1 MENKCLKKEGFIN
14 YFNNCLRKSW
24 DLIDLENRFQEFL
37 ILKNL
42 PDWSRLREL
51 KPKCCEKMI
60 PAQLFRACKSLQ
72 NYLPKNFQLILLS
85 NPNKSTLKRNL
96 ISILT

>member
-14 YFNNCLRKSW
+14 YFNNCLRKLW

-51 KPKCCEKMI
+51 KSKCCDKI
-60 PAQLFRACKSLQ
+60 RRGAGKSLQ
-72 NYLPKNFQLILLS
+72 NYLSKIVGV
-85 NPNKSTLKRNL
+85 
-96 ISILT
+96 

>member
-14 YFNNCLRKSW
+14 YFNNCLRKLW

-51 KPKCCEKMI
+51 KPKCCDKMI
-60 PAQLFRACKSLQ
+60 PE
-72 NYLPKNFQLILLS
+72 
-85 NPNKSTLKRNL
+85 
-96 ISILT
+96 